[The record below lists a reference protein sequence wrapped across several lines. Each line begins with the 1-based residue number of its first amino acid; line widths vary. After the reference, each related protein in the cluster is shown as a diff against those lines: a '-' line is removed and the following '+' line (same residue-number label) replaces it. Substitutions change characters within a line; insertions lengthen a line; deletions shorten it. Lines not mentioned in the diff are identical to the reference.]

1 VTWPESQVPGAFLRA
16 HLYADCTCSNCDRHR
31 FTGLVLGGVRY
42 FQAKDLNP
50 DHPLL
55 DRVLFEG
62 GETVRENPDILVA
75 RR

>member
-1 VTWPESQVPGAFLRA
+1 
-16 HLYADCTCSNCDRHR
+16 
-31 FTGLVLGGVRY
+31 VRY

-62 GETVRENPDILVA
+62 ETVRENPDILVA